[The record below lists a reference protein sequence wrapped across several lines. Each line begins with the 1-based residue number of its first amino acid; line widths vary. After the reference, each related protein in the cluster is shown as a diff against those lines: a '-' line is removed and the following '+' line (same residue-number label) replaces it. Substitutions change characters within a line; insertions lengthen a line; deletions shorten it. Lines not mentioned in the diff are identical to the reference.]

1 MDYIRGTDLRTKLNT
16 KQKIEE
22 SEIVSIMI
30 QIANALTYLHS
41 NKIVHRDLKPENI
54 FIGEGNLIKIIDFG
68 LATIDLTCNLMD
80 ACGSII

>member
-1 MDYIRGTDLRTKLNT
+1 MDLRTKLNL
-16 KQKIEE
+16 KLPLAE

-41 NKIVHRDLKPENI
+41 NKIIHRDLKPENI
-54 FIGEGNLIKIIDFG
+54 FIGAGNIIKIIDFG

>member
-1 MDYIRGTDLRTKLNT
+1 MDLRTKLNL
-16 KQKIEE
+16 KEPMAE

-41 NKIVHRDLKPENI
+41 NKIIHRDLKPENI
-54 FIGEGNLIKIIDFG
+54 FIGQGNIIKIIDFG

>member
-1 MDYIRGTDLRTKLNT
+1 MDLLEGMDLRTKLCK
-16 KQKIEE
+16 KQKMEE

-41 NKIVHRDLKPENI
+41 NKILHRDLKPENI
-54 FIGEGNLIKIIDFG
+54 FIGKDNIIKIIDFG